1 MYLCASVL
9 SELVLLSDLSYLSLL
24 LCGLYVILFLIDML
38 VLGLLIVQV
47 L

>member
-9 SELVLLSDLSYLSLL
+9 SVLVLLSDLSYLSRL
-24 LCGLYVILFLIDML
+24 LCGLYVLFLIDML